1 MSYYVIQSKAHHWD
15 TAWTTWPD
23 RRFDTLEAAQAP
35 EDADS
40 GLPLNT
46 DCRIAKAYTVTMT
59 RYKPVK
65 GGTADGG

>member
-23 RRFDTLEAAQAP
+23 RRFDTLEAAQAFFS
-35 EDADS
+35 AI
-40 GLPLNT
+40 PLNT